1 MRRQAT
7 VQRTEARRQHINR
20 ERARVV
26 GLQYTVYI
34 LRQQE
39 QRQEPPLEQ
48 MQHQSNINPPPPP
61 LPYNQIPHH
70 HPPPPPYNQFPQQPP
85 PSPHHDTTDPKS
97 PLANHHLRHTMTPQT
112 LKARWP
118 TTCNSHRGPCI
129 TEPHHCLSTMAT
141 STPANS
147 SCATKPPS
155 PQPAAMML
163 PSPNPLS
170 FMLVFF
176 CTGKI
181 QGGQDH
187 ALQF

>member
-97 PLANHHLRHTMTPQT
+97 PLANHLQLASWPLHYRAASLPKYHGNINPHKFLMCYKAAITSAGGDDAT
-112 LKARWP
+112 LTK
-118 TTCNSHRGPCI
+118 SLIIYVGVFLHR
-129 TEPHHCLSTMAT
+129 
-141 STPANS
+141 
-147 SCATKPPS
+147 
-155 PQPAAMML
+155 
-163 PSPNPLS
+163 
-170 FMLVFF
+170 
-176 CTGKI
+176 
-181 QGGQDH
+181 
-187 ALQF
+187 